1 MSTFTQDNLR
11 RDQRYYST
19 ANSIDQVIYTPR
31 LAKHT
36 NNYQDIKPYGNY
48 DNLYPQKIIEVA
60 NKSWALSTA
69 LATFKD
75 FIIGNGLGKSDEL
88 IINSRTQTLFDLLTY
103 VALDKSRLGFAIHV
117 NYNALGKIIEMQHVD
132 FDALRYN
139 EDGLLVYNPDWSNR
153 YATDNYK
160 YEVIYNLFDPEKA
173 IEQAN
178 EVGWENYTGQ
188 IFCWTG
194 TNSIYPLATF
204 DAALEAGQYQA
215 DEELF
220 KLRNI
225 QNGFALAGVFTY
237 PKSAE
242 NQKENDGVIDSLRGD
257 GSGANNSGR
266 FTVLALPA
274 GIEGTDKI
282 VQFIPFERSNIDG
295 LYTNQNK
302 ESREAI
308 FSVFRQPAVLNA
320 ISESGM
326 FNQQSLQDAFV
337 FYNSIVEKDRKEVE
351 KALNKIMSY
360 SVWGNM
366 NLEIQP
372 KTLIKSV
379 NNDTSGLDGEVDGLK
394 QESQARLKGSVGGVQ
409 GILSIQ
415 DSVSRGVT
423 DYEAGLATLMEIYG
437 FEEEKA
443 RKILGEPIEKF
454 NDNTEKVENGNN
466 TINNS

>member
-1 MSTFTQDNLR
+1 MSTFTQESR
-11 RDQRYYST
+11 RATQRYYTT

-60 NKSWALSTA
+60 QKSWALSTA

-75 FIIGNGLGKSDEL
+75 FTIGDGFGESDEVV
-88 IINSRTQTLFDLLTY
+88 INSKGQTLFDLLTFI
-103 VALDKSRLGFAIHV
+103 AKDKSTLGFAVHV

-139 EDGLLVYNPDWSNR
+139 EKGLLVYNPDWSNR
-153 YATDNYK
+153 YATDNYGR
-160 YEVIYNLFDPEKA
+160 EVVYNLFDPEKSV
-173 IEQAN
+173 EQAN

-188 IFCWTG
+188 VFYWTG

-225 QNGFALAGVFTY
+225 QNGFALSGVFTY
-237 PKSAE
+237 PKIAE

-257 GSGANNSGR
+257 GSGANSSGR
-266 FTVLALPA
+266 FTVLAVPA
-274 GIEGTDKI
+274 GVEGTDKI
-282 VQFIPFERSNIDG
+282 VQFIPFERSNIDN

-308 FSVFRQPAVLNA
+308 FSIFRQPAILNA
-320 ISESGM
+320 ISETGM

-337 FYNSIVEKDRKEVE
+337 FYNSIVEKDRKEIE
-351 KALNKIMSY
+351 KALNKLMSY
-360 SVWGNM
+360 SIFGNM
-366 NLEIQP
+366 NLEIEP
-372 KTLIKSV
+372 KMLIKS
-379 NNDTSGLDGEVDGLK
+379 
-394 QESQARLKGSVGGVQ
+394 
-409 GILSIQ
+409 
-415 DSVSRGVT
+415 
-423 DYEAGLATLMEIYG
+423 
-437 FEEEKA
+437 EE
-443 RKILGEPIEKF
+443 
-454 NDNTEKVENGNN
+454 NNGNN
-466 TINNS
+466 IADSTES